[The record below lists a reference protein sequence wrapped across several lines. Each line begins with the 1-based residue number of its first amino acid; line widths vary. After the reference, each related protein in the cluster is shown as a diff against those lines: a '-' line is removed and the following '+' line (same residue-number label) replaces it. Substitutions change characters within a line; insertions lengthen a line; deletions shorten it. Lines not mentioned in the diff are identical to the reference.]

1 MRQLTV
7 GVVGCGY
14 WGPNLIRNFYENDR
28 VELRYVCDLVP
39 EKLAKFARRYPTVK
53 TTVNYQDLLND
64 PGLDAVIIATPVH
77 THFRLAQQAISAGK
91 HVLVEK
97 PMCMTSQECQALV
110 SLAEA
115 NSRVLMVDHTFA
127 YHGAVSR
134 IKEVIDGGELGEI
147 LYFDSIRINL
157 GLFQSDVNVVW
168 DLAPH
173 DLSIMDYL
181 LGQTPRIVHA
191 TGACHAGNG
200 IEDIAY
206 ITLTFDNNLI
216 AHFNVSWLSPVKVR
230 QMLIGGTRK
239 MIVYDDL
246 TPLEKVRIYDKGIS
260 IAEAS
265 AYDSQYVNQVQYRI
279 GDMHS
284 PVIDLTEALKVEVSH
299 FVDCVLEGKQ
309 PITDGLSGWRTV
321 RILEAANVSLK
332 TGQPQDLSLDGC
344 NPPVVRQNFSPWQGA
359 APNVPARG
367 VPGGGSAL

>member
-14 WGPNLIRNFYENDR
+14 WGPNLIRNFYENER
-28 VELRYVCDLVP
+28 AELRYVCDLVP
-39 EKLAKFARRYPTVK
+39 EKLAKFARRYPTVN
-53 TTVNYQDLLND
+53 TTVNYEDLLND
-64 PGLDAVIIATPVH
+64 PGLDAVVIATPVH
-77 THFRLAQQAISAGK
+77 THFRLSQQALSAGK

-110 SLAEA
+110 SLAAA
-115 NSRVLMVDHTFA
+115 NNLVLMVDHTFA
-127 YHGAVSR
+127 YHGAVTR
-134 IKEVIDGGELGEI
+134 IKDVIDRGELGEI

-181 LGQTPRIVHA
+181 LGQTPKTVHA

-206 ITLTFDNNLI
+206 ITLTFENNLI

-230 QMLIGGTRK
+230 QMLIGGTKK

-260 IAEAS
+260 IAEAN
-265 AYDSQYVNQVQYRI
+265 AYDSQYVNQIQYRI

-284 PVIDLTEALKVEVSH
+284 PVIDLTEALKVEVAH
-299 FVDCVLEGKQ
+299 FVDCVLEGRQ

-321 RILEAANVSLK
+321 RILEAANVSIK
-332 TGQPQDLSLDGC
+332 TGQPQDLSLDSC
-344 NPPVVRQNFSPWQGA
+344 PPPIVRQNFAPYQTGIQPLPSQG
-359 APNVPARG
+359 VLL
-367 VPGGGSAL
+367 GGSAL